1 MTLQTAIWEIICGS
15 IAGAL
20 GKLIDY
26 PFDTIKVRMQTQGA
40 DVFPTTWSCIKYTYK
55 NEGILAGFYQG
66 LLSPLLGAS
75 LESSILFVAYNQC
88 DNLLRKYTQW
98 NVILIILI
106 SGSFAGSCASFVL
119 TPVELI
125 KCKLQLS
132 NLYIQMYEGID
143 IESQGHTE
151 VNEMEMLKT
160 VENGEIDN
168 NNNNDSSDSHLYK
181 SGNDEEEE
189 KQGSNRMKL
198 KQTQINEYKPQNIIQ
213 NNPENYHT
221 KIIPT
226 IKGIIREN
234 GILGLWQGQLG
245 TFIREAIGSLIWFGT
260 FQLLQRLFLYK
271 ITGSWDILDKDT
283 EENPDYGDF
292 NIPSWVVLVS
302 GAIAGFVFN
311 WSIFPVDTIKSVM
324 QTEQLGFG
332 DAINSIYRQYG
343 FSGFYRGLV
352 ITLIR
357 SIPSNAAIFYTYEQ
371 LTKLL

>member
-1 MTLQTAIWEIICGS
+1 
-15 IAGAL
+15 
-20 GKLIDY
+20 
-26 PFDTIKVRMQTQGA
+26 
-40 DVFPTTWSCIKYTYK
+40 
-55 NEGILAGFYQG
+55 
-66 LLSPLLGAS
+66 
-75 LESSILFVAYNQC
+75 
-88 DNLLRKYTQW
+88 
-98 NVILIILI
+98 
-106 SGSFAGSCASFVL
+106 
-119 TPVELI
+119 
-125 KCKLQLS
+125 
-132 NLYIQMYEGID
+132 MYEGID

-168 NNNNDSSDSHLYK
+168 NNNNDSSDCHLYK

-283 EENPDYGDF
+283 EENSDYGDF